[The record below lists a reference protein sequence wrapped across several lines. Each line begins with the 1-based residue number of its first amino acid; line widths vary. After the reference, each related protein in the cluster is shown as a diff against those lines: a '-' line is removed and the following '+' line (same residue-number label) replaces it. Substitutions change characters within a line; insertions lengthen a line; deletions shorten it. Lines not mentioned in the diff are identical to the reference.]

1 MCCLKKKKMVN
12 FFPMDDPMITQ
23 MEIFQNIL
31 YTKYT
36 NHTFSPFKFETVYE
50 MIHVLNIVKMSS
62 F

>member
-1 MCCLKKKKMVN
+1 MVN

>member
-1 MCCLKKKKMVN
+1 MVN

-36 NHTFSPFKFETVYE
+36 NHTFFPFKFETIRVYE
-50 MIHVLNIVKMSS
+50 MIYVLNIVKMSS